1 VIRQPTALEIPLDLP
16 PVRNVEFARE
26 LFGRL
31 LKHRS
36 GAAGF
41 AILGVFALAAIIGP
55 MLSPFDPTKQ
65 VLRDSLLGSSSTHLL
80 GTDSLGRD
88 ELTRL
93 LYGARYSLTLGLAA
107 VMIGLV
113 VGVPLGAVSGYF
125 GGWSDLLLQRV
136 TDAVLAFPGILLALA
151 LVAGL
156 GVGLT
161 NVVIAV
167 GVSSIPGFIR
177 LVRASVLSAREYV
190 YVDAARGLGVSDL
203 VILWR
208 HVVPNA
214 IPPIIVQAS
223 TQIGSAILVA
233 AGLGFLGL
241 GVQPPTPEWG
251 TMLAEARNYIFR
263 VPNLSTYPGLAI
275 ALTVLAFN
283 LVGDG
288 LRDVLDPRLN

>member
-1 VIRQPTALEIPLDLP
+1 MIGQPTSLESTLP
-16 PVRNVEFARE
+16 RAIRGKLAWE

-31 LKHRS
+31 ARHRS
-36 GAAGF
+36 GALGLT
-41 AILGVFALAAIIGP
+41 ILAVFALAAIIVP
-55 MLSPFDPTKQ
+55 TLSPIDPTKQ
-65 VLRDSLLGSSSTHLL
+65 VLPDSLLGPSSTHLL

-88 ELTRL
+88 EFMRL
-93 LYGARYSLTLGLAA
+93 VYGARYSLTLGLAA
-107 VMIGLV
+107 VTIGLV

-125 GGWSDLLLQRV
+125 GGWLDLLLQRV
-136 TDAVLAFPGILLALA
+136 TDGLLAFPGILLALT

-251 TMLAEARNYIFR
+251 TMLAEARDYIFR